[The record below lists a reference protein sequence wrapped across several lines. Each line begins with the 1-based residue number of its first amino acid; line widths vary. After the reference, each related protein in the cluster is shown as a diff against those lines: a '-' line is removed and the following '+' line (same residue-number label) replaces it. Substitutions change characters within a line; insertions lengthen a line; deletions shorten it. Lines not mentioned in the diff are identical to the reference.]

1 MSYTT
6 RSSTSKNNKKNIQ
19 KQNKNTQQNTNIDE
33 TIVED
38 TYSTRKLS
46 DDETPN
52 PRPSKIRATHIED
65 NNNTNDNNPD
75 DMDINEENTHSLSN
89 SEMDI
94 SSHDQI
100 KKNKDQTPI
109 NNEQDSMET
118 DQHNHNQDNTNTPDQ
133 HSIKG
138 KAKIN
143 NDDILHLSNIFD
155 KEKSRDN
162 QTHEAFIPK
171 DSFNNNL
178 TDKEIKERI
187 KNAFITERNAI
198 KFNTRTSMNY
208 TYFTITF
215 TSRDSMSQYLNKP
228 IQLLGNSYI
237 YELTQENINTLILN
251 KLQRQDKE
259 IITTTIKETTIEN
272 SPYKQLIV
280 QFMNDKAVEYL
291 ISQDQW
297 GIQIED
303 FYVRIVPGN
312 PKHEEYIKRTSHYYK
327 ITGLP
332 LNTNIFDIQPLYT
345 YLKGKTCTFTVPN
358 KFATSKNAFIYI
370 DKQDIKEDFDQIK
383 SIDFMGFKIFLYSNS
398 NPKQTCTICG
408 TFKHKFQDCDDTNFF
423 TDKNNRKIYRKRLLT
438 KNNIKITINEET
450 RDTYNHVIRL
460 QSKSTVD
467 NINDTNQIQTQQKT
481 KPTNNQNNTFNKD
494 NDNHT
499 RHKSQEGHYNPS
511 TSHTTPTMNEKLLLE
526 KICTLENSIKDLQIE
541 INNLNK
547 NQIEM
552 NQKIQTNKS
561 NIDICMNAQTQF
573 NEKQDENNRI
583 VNNINNNVNKL
594 VEKIST
600 NFSSITNTNIDQY
613 TPQCPTPYHNIP
625 YDNIKSIA
633 LSKTKDNEN
642 ISQDEYYETE
652 SNYSSGSNTITE
664 HIVEPDADANPS
676 NYSFGKVL
684 STINLFHGNNKNN
697 NNTRW

>member
-100 KKNKDQTPI
+100 KKNNDQTPI

-251 KLQRQDKE
+251 KLQRQDS
-259 IITTTIKETTIEN
+259 N
-272 SPYKQLIV
+272 IV
-280 QFMNDKAVEYL
+280 
-291 ISQDQW
+291 
-297 GIQIED
+297 
-303 FYVRIVPGN
+303 
-312 PKHEEYIKRTSHYYK
+312 K
-327 ITGLP
+327 IL
-332 LNTNIFDIQPLYT
+332 DIPPLYT

>member
-100 KKNKDQTPI
+100 KKNNDQTPI

-155 KEKSRDN
+155 KEKSR
-162 QTHEAFIPK
+162 
-171 DSFNNNL
+171 
-178 TDKEIKERI
+178 
-187 KNAFITERNAI
+187 
-198 KFNTRTSMNY
+198 
-208 TYFTITF
+208 
-215 TSRDSMSQYLNKP
+215 
-228 IQLLGNSYI
+228 NSYI

-251 KLQRQDKE
+251 KLQRQD
-259 IITTTIKETTIEN
+259 N
-272 SPYKQLIV
+272 
-280 QFMNDKAVEYL
+280 
-291 ISQDQW
+291 
-297 GIQIED
+297 
-303 FYVRIVPGN
+303 
-312 PKHEEYIKRTSHYYK
+312 
-327 ITGLP
+327 
-332 LNTNIFDIQPLYT
+332 
-345 YLKGKTCTFTVPN
+345 
-358 KFATSKNAFIYI
+358 
-370 DKQDIKEDFDQIK
+370 
-383 SIDFMGFKIFLYSNS
+383 
-398 NPKQTCTICG
+398 
-408 TFKHKFQDCDDTNFF
+408 
-423 TDKNNRKIYRKRLLT
+423 
-438 KNNIKITINEET
+438 
-450 RDTYNHVIRL
+450 
-460 QSKSTVD
+460 